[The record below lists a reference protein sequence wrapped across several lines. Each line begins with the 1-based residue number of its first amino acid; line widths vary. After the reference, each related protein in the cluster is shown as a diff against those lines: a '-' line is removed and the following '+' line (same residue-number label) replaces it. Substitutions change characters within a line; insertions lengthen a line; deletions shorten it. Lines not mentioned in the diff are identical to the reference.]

1 MTLRPQPGQASSKPQ
16 PRDVANPTIVVGLD
30 GSQTSWNAFWWAC
43 GEAARSAGRLVAAF
57 VTSVDKMGAAQAV
70 SVLAGTPLDYRAFE
84 SATTQQAAALEAD
97 ARKQAS
103 EQYIPIEFVHT
114 YGDPATELAS
124 LAQQAQ
130 ADLIVVGKSTSIIH
144 HLAGSVSKRLTGHR
158 TTPVIVVVP

>member
-1 MTLRPQPGQASSKPQ
+1 MTLRPQPGQASSKPHA
-16 PRDVANPTIVVGLD
+16 RDVANPTIVVGLD

-43 GEAARSAGRLVAAF
+43 GQAARSAGRLVAAF
-57 VTSVDKMGAAQAV
+57 VTSADKIGAAQAV
-70 SVLAGTPLDYRAFE
+70 SVLAGVPLDYGALG
-84 SATTQQAAALEAD
+84 SATAQQAAELEAD
-97 ARKQAS
+97 ARRQAG
-103 EQYIPIEFVHT
+103 EQHVPIEFVHT
-114 YGDPATELAS
+114 YGDPAAELAS